1 MKAQTSWVPSCGWGG
16 RRPGAGRPRR
26 GGRGNVAHRAR
37 EAHHPAM
44 PAHVTLRTRCR
55 SLRTQFVFPT
65 VRKAIST
72 SNRKAPDD
80 FRVCEF
86 SVQGDHIHMLVE
98 ARDGKALSRGIQGL
112 CVRIAKW
119 TNRLLSMK
127 GRFFADRYHCRT
139 LRSPRHE
146 LSRLSL
152 SILKPTQWPQVTE
165 RAIAIPAE
173 TSPDHFLMPR
183 N

>member
-55 SLRTQFVFPT
+55 SLRTQVVFPT

-127 GRFFADRYHCRT
+127 GRFFADRYPCRM
-139 LRSPRHE
+139 LRSAHAGRW
-146 LSRLSL
+146 L
-152 SILKPTQWPQVTE
+152 Q
-165 RAIAIPAE
+165 A
-173 TSPDHFLMPR
+173 F
-183 N
+183 